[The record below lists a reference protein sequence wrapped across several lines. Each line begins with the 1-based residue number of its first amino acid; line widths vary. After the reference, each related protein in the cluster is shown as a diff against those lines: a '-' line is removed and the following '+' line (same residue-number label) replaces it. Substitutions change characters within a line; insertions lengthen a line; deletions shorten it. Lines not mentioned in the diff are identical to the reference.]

1 MRKNSLKMI
10 LQIAEV
16 SCEILYY
23 IVCWHS
29 PSLSR
34 TVLRRCI
41 SSKVEP
47 SMAQGLKMA
56 AGFGSVGEYVG

>member
-1 MRKNSLKMI
+1 MRKNSLKMV

-16 SCEILYY
+16 SCEISYY
-23 IVCWHS
+23 LVCSHP

-47 SMAQGLKMA
+47 LMAEGLKMA
-56 AGFGSVGEYVG
+56 AGFGSVREYVG

>member
-1 MRKNSLKMI
+1 MRKNSLKMV

-16 SCEILYY
+16 SCEISYY
-23 IVCWHS
+23 LVCSHP

-34 TVLRRCI
+34 TVLRSI

-47 SMAQGLKMA
+47 LMAEGLKMA
-56 AGFGSVGEYVG
+56 AGFGSVREYVG